1 MRGVKW
7 GTQSHNRKQI
17 TAFAFTCFLGGR
29 LSVCVVFVVL
39 FLLYIVRT
47 LLAVLVGSFSRM
59 SSIYGSNPFKTR
71 SCKQVDPMYYCLD
84 QYIHRVVALHSE
96 CFETRVEKPK
106 IFMLLRYLTLCTD
119 TFCRFTKQQMG

>member
-1 MRGVKW
+1 M
-7 GTQSHNRKQI
+7 S
-17 TAFAFTCFLGGR
+17 
-29 LSVCVVFVVL
+29 VFVVL
-39 FLLYIVRT
+39 FLLYIVCT

-96 CFETRVEKPK
+96 CFEKRVKP
-106 IFMLLRYLTLCTD
+106 IPN
-119 TFCRFTKQQMG
+119 QVNI

>member
-1 MRGVKW
+1 M
-7 GTQSHNRKQI
+7 S
-17 TAFAFTCFLGGR
+17 
-29 LSVCVVFVVL
+29 VFVVL

-84 QYIHRVVALHSE
+84 QYIAQGNLGGKGVFFVL
-96 CFETRVEKPK
+96 PK
-106 IFMLLRYLTLCTD
+106 SINRL
-119 TFCRFTKQQMG
+119 

>member
-1 MRGVKW
+1 ML
-7 GTQSHNRKQI
+7 
-17 TAFAFTCFLGGR
+17 LGGR

-39 FLLYIVRT
+39 FLLYIVHAYST
-47 LLAVLVGSFSRM
+47 EQSLLGRSYSRM

-96 CFETRVEKPK
+96 CFEKRVEIIPNKVNVIQ
-106 IFMLLRYLTLCTD
+106 IFNSVH
-119 TFCRFTKQQMG
+119 

>member
-1 MRGVKW
+1 ML
-7 GTQSHNRKQI
+7 
-17 TAFAFTCFLGGR
+17 LGGR

-39 FLLYIVRT
+39 FLLYIVVHT
-47 LLAVLVGSFSRM
+47 YSTEQSLLGRSYSRM

-96 CFETRVEKPK
+96 CFEKKGGNYTSIITQVNVIK
-106 IFMLLRYLTLCTD
+106 ISNSVH
-119 TFCRFTKQQMG
+119 

>member
-1 MRGVKW
+1 MRGVNR

-39 FLLYIVRT
+39 FFLYIVHT
-47 LLAVLVGSFSRM
+47 YSTEQSLLGRSYSRM

-84 QYIHRVVALHSE
+84 QYIHCVVALHSE
-96 CFETRVEKPK
+96 CFEKRVEIIPNQVNVIK
-106 IFMLLRYLTLCTD
+106 IFNSVPEIYI
-119 TFCRFTKQQMG
+119 

>member
-1 MRGVKW
+1 MRGVKR

-39 FLLYIVRT
+39 FFLYIVHT
-47 LLAVLVGSFSRM
+47 YSTEQSLLGRSYSRM

-96 CFETRVEKPK
+96 CFEKRVKP
-106 IFMLLRYLTLCTD
+106 IPN
-119 TFCRFTKQQMG
+119 QVNI